1 MRDQSIEKIHKE
13 KTGKVSDKWESYLP
27 YYDSLFEKYRSQNLN
42 LLEIGVQ
49 NGGSLETWKTFFKNA
64 ACLIVCDIDERCRK
78 LEYDDPRVHIVVGDI
93 NQQKTANQIMAIC
106 PTFDIVIDDGSHV
119 SDDILSTF
127 FGYFPL
133 LKAGGIYLIED
144 THTLYFNDWGGGVLN
159 EIGAYS
165 FFKKII
171 DVINF
176 QFWKDDLQIDAYF
189 RTFFPLGQM
198 PPFIKEGWIESI
210 EFKNSIIVIR
220 KSAVATH
227 EKLGARI
234 VSGNVAK
241 VHDQILRFSKYQIP
255 KA

>member
-1 MRDQSIEKIHKE
+1 M
-13 KTGKVSDKWESYLP
+13 
-27 YYDSLFEKYRSQNLN
+27 
-42 LLEIGVQ
+42 
-49 NGGSLETWKTFFKNA
+49 
-64 ACLIVCDIDERCRK
+64 
-78 LEYDDPRVHIVVGDI
+78 
-93 NQQKTANQIMAIC
+93 
-106 PTFDIVIDDGSHV
+106 
-119 SDDILSTF
+119 
-127 FGYFPL
+127 
-133 LKAGGIYLIED
+133 
-144 THTLYFNDWGGGVLN
+144 N

-220 KSAVATH
+220 KSAAATH

-241 VHDQILRFSKYQIP
+241 VDDQILRFSKYQIP